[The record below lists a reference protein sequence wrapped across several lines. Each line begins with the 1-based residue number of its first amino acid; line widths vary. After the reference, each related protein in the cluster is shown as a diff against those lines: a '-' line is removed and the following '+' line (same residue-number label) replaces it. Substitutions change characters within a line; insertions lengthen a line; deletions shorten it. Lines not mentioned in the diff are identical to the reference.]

1 MKKLLLG
8 SLLVA
13 SLLGAEDFTNS
24 IGMKFVEIP
33 GGSYM
38 MGTTTPSTADCPKDN
53 PFTHQNEHQ
62 ECVDKRTGDVSKD
75 ETPQHRVHIKSFYMA
90 TTEVTQEQWYAVMG
104 NNPAKHQN
112 GNPDM
117 PVENVSWYDA
127 QAFIKKL
134 NQKEHTDKYYLPSEE
149 EWEYAAR
156 AGSSGKWC
164 FGDNESKLREYAWY
178 DKNSRGKTH
187 PVAKKKPNRWGLYD
201 MHGNVHEWTS
211 SWYSDDY
218 NSPREHKYKVLRGGS
233 CFNLTDN
240 TRLTIRNLNS
250 RNKRDNVFGF
260 RIAKT
265 LH

>member
-13 SLLGAEDFTNS
+13 SLLGAKDFTNS
-24 IGMKFVEIP
+24 IGMKFVAIP
-33 GGSYM
+33 SGSYM
-38 MGTTTPSTADCPKDN
+38 MGTATPSTADCPKDN

-90 TTEVTQEQWYAVMG
+90 TTEVTQGQWYAVMG
-104 NNPAKHQN
+104 NNPAHFQN
-112 GNPDM
+112 GNPNM
-117 PVENVSWYDA
+117 PVEQVSWYDA

-134 NQKEHTDKYYLPSEE
+134 NQKEHTNAYRLPTEE

-164 FGDNESKLREYAWY
+164 FGNSESKLGQYAWY
-178 DKNSRGKTH
+178 NGSRTH
-187 PVAKKKPNRWGLYD
+187 PVAKKKPNKFGLYD
-201 MHGNVHEWTS
+201 MHGNVWEWTS
-211 SWYSDDY
+211 SWYSKNY
-218 NSPREHKYKVLRGGS
+218 NSTRKHEYKVLRGGG
-233 CFNLTDN
+233 CDN
-240 TRLTIRNLNS
+240 SAGYS
-250 RNKRDNVFGF
+250 RSAYRDISSRDYRHGVNGF
-260 RIAKT
+260 RLART